1 MKKKVLKELELLKN
15 DISKNEIILEADKK
29 NFISKIKQNR
39 KEDILP
45 KPPEECKKMTLW
57 ERLKKVLM
65 G

>member
-1 MKKKVLKELELLKN
+1 MKKALKELELLKN
-15 DISKNEIILEADKK
+15 DISKNNIILEADKK

-45 KPPEECKKMTLW
+45 KPPEESKKITLW
-57 ERLKKVLM
+57 EKLKKVLM

>member
-1 MKKKVLKELELLKN
+1 MKKALKELELLKN
-15 DISKNEIILEADKK
+15 DISKNNIILEADKK

-45 KPPEECKKMTLW
+45 KPPEESKKMTLW
-57 ERLKKVLM
+57 EKLKKVLM